1 LHIEEEYYFWLS
13 NYQIMDKKII
23 NVVLA
28 VTIAMTLVAASI
40 PTPAFSQT
48 ENEQNKTVRIGY
60 FPNINHAQAVI
71 GLGRGDFQ
79 KALGDNVEVK
89 TQIFNAGPA
98 AMEGLFAN
106 QIDITYIGP
115 GPAINGYVRSD
126 GQALRIISGSASGGA
141 VFVVRNDSGINS
153 AQDLANKKFATPE
166 LGNTQDVALRNYL
179 LENGYNTREK
189 GGNVEVLTVKNP
201 DIVTLFLTK
210 QIDGAWV
217 PEPWGE
223 RLAKEG
229 GGKIL
234 IDERDL
240 WPPEGKFVTTHIIV
254 RTDYLENNPD
264 VVKKL
269 LEAHINETNW
279 INSNKTAAIQAFNVE
294 LEKLTGQTISE
305 DVLNASLS
313 RIDFTYD
320 PIRLSLF
327 QDATDAYNLG
337 FLPENPDLSGIYD
350 LTILDQVLQE
360 RGLPPVSGLDA
371 AGTNTTDA
379 FVSSDTG

>member
-1 LHIEEEYYFWLS
+1 
-13 NYQIMDKKII
+13 MDDRTI

-28 VTIAMTLVAASI
+28 VAIVVTLVTAFIS
-40 PTPAFSQT
+40 TPAFSQS
-48 ENEQNKTVRIGY
+48 ENQPRKTIRIGY

-71 GLGRGDFQ
+71 GLGNGDFQ
-79 KALGDNVEVK
+79 RALGDNVQVT
-89 TQIFNAGPA
+89 TQIFNAGPSA
-98 AMEGLFAN
+98 IEALFAN
-106 QIDITYIGP
+106 QIDVTYIGP
-115 GPAINGYVRSD
+115 NPAINGYVRS
-126 GQALRIISGSASGGA
+126 GGEALRIISGSASGGA

-153 AQDLANKKFATPE
+153 SQDLANKKFATPE

-179 LENGYNTREK
+179 LDNGYNTKDK

-223 RLAKEG
+223 RLVKEG

-234 IDERDL
+234 VDERDL
-240 WPPEGKFVTTHIIV
+240 WPPEGKFVTTHITV
-254 RTDYLENNPD
+254 NPDYLENNPD
-264 VVKKL
+264 VIKKL
-269 LEAHINETNW
+269 LEAHIDETNW
-279 INSNKTAAIQAFNVE
+279 INDNKPAAIEAFNVE
-294 LEKLTGQTISE
+294 LQKLTGQTVPV

-327 QDATDAYNLG
+327 QDAADAYNLG
-337 FLPENPDLSGIYD
+337 FLPDNPDLSGIYD

-360 RGLPPVSGLDA
+360 RGLPPVSALGSA
-371 AGTNTTDA
+371 ATNATATTNAADA
-379 FVSSDTG
+379 FISSDTG